1 MYQLLPVVG
10 VSGTYGIL
18 QGGIMDLFCILI
30 VIIVIIIYTFVKYVE
45 LYILLHVNLKHKTEG
60 NK

>member
-18 QGGIMDLFCILI
+18 GGGIMDLFYILI
-30 VIIVIIIYTFVKYVE
+30 VIIVIIIYTFVKICRPIYF
-45 LYILLHVNLKHKTEG
+45 NACQF
-60 NK
+60 